1 MSIINQIQI
10 DGVMY
15 DIEDTNTKQA
25 LEELEEQMEVATVQ
39 EYMDAL
45 YS

>member
-1 MSIINQIQI
+1 MPIINQIQI
-10 DGVMY
+10 DGVTY
-15 DIEDTNTKQA
+15 DIEDANTKQA

-39 EYMDAL
+39 EYMNAL